1 MITNPEWFLGFYPV
15 LKYFGAP
22 PCGSDSKEY
31 ACSGGNPGSIPGVGR
46 FPGEGSG
53 YPLLYSCLE
62 NSMDRGTWQA
72 TAHGS
77 QRVRQDWAINTDTPH
92 SCTVQFNSVAQSYL
106 TLFDPHVLQH
116 ARLPCPT
123 PTPGACSNSCLSNH
137 LILRHSLLWPAIFPS
152 IRVFS
157 KDLVLCIRWP
167 KYWSFSINLSN
178 EYLGLIS
185 FWIACFDLLVVQG
198 TLKSLL
204 QHHSS
209 CTNLPKSIL
218 TLFLCKIFYN
228 FQLYVKEKTPP

>member
-1 MITNPEWFLGFYPV
+1 M
-15 LKYFGAP
+15 
-22 PCGSDSKEY
+22 GSLSLLQ
-31 ACSGGNPGSIPGVGR
+31 GIFPTQGWNPG
-46 FPGEGSG
+46 
-53 YPLLYSCLE
+53 LLHCRRILYQLSYQEVHSSDQFSL
-62 NSMDRGTWQA
+62 SVMSDALRP
-72 TAHGS
+72 HG
-77 QRVRQDWAINTDTPH
+77 
-92 SCTVQFNSVAQSYL
+92 
-106 TLFDPHVLQH
+106 LQH

-137 LILRHSLLWPAIFPS
+137 LILCHSLLWPAIFPS

-167 KYWSFSINLSN
+167 KYWSFSISLSN
-178 EYLGLIS
+178 EYSGLIS
-185 FWIACFDLLVVQG
+185 FRIDWFDLFAVQG

-228 FQLYVKEKTPP
+228 FQLYVKEKTPA